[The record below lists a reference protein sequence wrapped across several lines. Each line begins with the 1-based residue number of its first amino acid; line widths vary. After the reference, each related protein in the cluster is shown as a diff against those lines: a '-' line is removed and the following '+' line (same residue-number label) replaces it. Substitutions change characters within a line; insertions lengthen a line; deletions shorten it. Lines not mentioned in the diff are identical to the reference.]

1 MTQKQNSSLERLI
14 ADEPQGDLGQGNKTW
29 APDPGEQGI
38 SNRPDDDV
46 RVVPESEEAEDAAA
60 FGDEEDDDED
70 FDEDEE
76 ADEEEEDDETDA

>member
-46 RVVPESEEAEDAAA
+46 GVVPESEEAEDAAA
-60 FGDEEDDDED
+60 LGDEEDDDED

-76 ADEEEEDDETDA
+76 ADDEEEEDETDV

>member
-46 RVVPESEEAEDAAA
+46 GVVPESEEAEDAAA
-60 FGDEEDDDED
+60 LGDDDDED

-76 ADEEEEDDETDA
+76 ADEEEEEDETDV

>member
-46 RVVPESEEAEDAAA
+46 GVVPESEEAEDAAA
-60 FGDEEDDDED
+60 LGDEEDED

-76 ADEEEEDDETDA
+76 ADEEEEEDETDV